1 MISMQLRKR
10 RKIIVAGLALLA
22 LVALIYL
29 FDSLSQ
35 NTRQFNEALHLKQ
48 IKLAKNRQKVLEKK
62 AVKRELLNLQ
72 TAFKRAEAALLT
84 GKTQSLAA
92 AELQEIVSRITK
104 AAGGQIMTVRILQ
117 PDRSDKDMYLA
128 IPLEVTINSTM
139 RQLTELLYELDR
151 SAKLLRITKLGIR
164 SRKGSSRFARRSK
177 RAARVISE
185 NIVTTTLTVE
195 GFAKK
200 MET

>member
-1 MISMQLRKR
+1 MQLRKR
-10 RKIIVAGLALLA
+10 PKIIVAGLALLA
-22 LVALIYL
+22 LAALIYL
-29 FDSLSQ
+29 YDLLSQ
-35 NTRQFNEALHLKQ
+35 STRQFNEALYLKQ
-48 IKLAKNRQKVLEKK
+48 VRLAKNRQKVLEKK
-62 AVKRELLNLQ
+62 AVRRELLKLQ

-104 AAGGQIMTVRILQ
+104 TAGGQIMTVRILQ

-151 SAKLLRITKLGIR
+151 SAKLLRITQIGIR
-164 SRKGSSRFARRSK
+164 SRTGSSKFASRGK

>member
-1 MISMQLRKR
+1 MQLRKR
-10 RKIIVAGLALLA
+10 RKIIVVGLALLA
-22 LVALIYL
+22 LVALIYFYDL
-29 FDSLSQ
+29 LSQ
-35 NTRQFNEALHLKQ
+35 STRQFNEALYLKQ
-48 IKLAKNRQKVLEKK
+48 VKLAKNRQKVLEKK
-62 AVKRELLNLQ
+62 AVRRELLNLQ
-72 TAFKRAEAALLT
+72 TAFRRAEAALLT

-92 AELQEIVSRITK
+92 AELQEIVSGITK
-104 AAGGQIMTVRILQ
+104 TAGGQIMTVRILE

-151 SAKLLRITKLGIR
+151 SAKLLRITQLGIR
-164 SRKGSSRFARRSK
+164 SRTGSSKFASRGK

>member
-1 MISMQLRKR
+1 MQLRKR
-10 RKIIVAGLALLA
+10 RKIIAAGLALLA

-29 FDSLSQ
+29 YDLLSQ
-35 NTRQFNEALHLKQ
+35 STRQFNEALYLKQ
-48 IKLAKNRQKVLEKK
+48 VRLAKNRQKVLEKK
-62 AVKRELLNLQ
+62 AVRRELLNLQ
-72 TAFKRAEAALLT
+72 TAFRRAEAALLT

-92 AELQEIVSRITK
+92 AELQEIISRITK
-104 AAGGQIMTVRILQ
+104 TAGGQIMTVRILQ

-151 SAKLLRITKLGIR
+151 SDKLLRITKLGIR
-164 SRKGSSRFARRSK
+164 SRTGSSRFASRGK
-177 RAARVISE
+177 RAARENSE